1 MALMDRIQ
9 LRDWTQMSHDEKRSK
24 ILAIQELRLTEKE
37 AARVRKGG
45 LTKTAMRNQAKRGK
59 DPTKAAKT
67 ALGKLTPEQI
77 AAIAS
82 KLNL

>member
-1 MALMDRIQ
+1 MDRIK
-9 LRDWTQMSHDEKRSK
+9 LRDWTQQTHDEKLEKLLSIR
-24 ILAIQELRLTEKE
+24 ALRASEKE
-37 AARVRKGG
+37 ASRLKRGG
-45 LTKTAMRNQAKRGK
+45 LTKSATRNLAKRGK